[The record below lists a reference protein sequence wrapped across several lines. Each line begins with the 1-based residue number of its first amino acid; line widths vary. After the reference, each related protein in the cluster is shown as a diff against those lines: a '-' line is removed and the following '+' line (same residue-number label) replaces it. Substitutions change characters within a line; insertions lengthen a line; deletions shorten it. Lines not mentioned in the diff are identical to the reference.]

1 VIRRGVHRGFPL
13 KTSVP
18 TRRRFLSAALIGLSA
33 KGERTVTGR
42 IVDES
47 HLLGHRLRD
56 RQKFAAPKQ
65 QVKIPLVIA
74 GGGIAGLSAA
84 WRLRKRGFRDFVIL
98 ELEKE
103 PGGNSRWGENEVS
116 AYPWAAH
123 YLPTPNRNS
132 ALVRE
137 ICREMGLFQEDGHFA
152 ERHLCHSPQE
162 RLFIHGR
169 WQEGVEPESG
179 IGREGREQV
188 RRFEEFIGEAAATGQ
203 FTVPMEDGAKPSPLD
218 SLSMEQWLSQHRLD
232 SPFLRWYINY
242 ATRDDYGSLAKDTS
256 AWAGVHY
263 FAAREHED
271 RGPFVWPEGNGFIVK
286 HLLKHLREHIRPA
299 SMVTRIEDGR
309 TLRVLTEQTEYLAQC
324 VIWAAPTFL
333 LPYVSERAPDTGG
346 IVYSPWWTANLTLHR
361 LPKEHHS
368 ELAWDNVIYDS
379 PSLGYVVATHQSL
392 RTHIE
397 QSVWTYYFA
406 MAEGSP
412 AENRK
417 SLLNRDWGYY
427 RDFIL
432 RDLER
437 AHPDIRQCVSHIDVM
452 RMGHAMARP
461 APGFLQRRRK
471 LTEWGSNLVLANSDL
486 SGFSIF
492 EEAQYRGVQAADRI
506 LRRLGRA

>member
-1 VIRRGVHRGFPL
+1 M
-13 KTSVP
+13 SNAQQS
-18 TRRRFLSAALIGLSA
+18 TRRSFLSAALVGLPA
-33 KGERTVTGR
+33 KGERRVTGR

-47 HLLGHRLRD
+47 HLLGHKLRD

-65 QVKIPLVIA
+65 QVRVPVVIV
-74 GGGIAGLSAA
+74 GGGIGGLSAG
-84 WRLRKRGFRDFVIL
+84 WRLQKKGFRDFVIL

-103 PGGNSRWGENEVS
+103 AGGNSRWGENEVS

-123 YLPTPNRNS
+123 YLPTPNRNA

-137 ICREMGLFQEDGHFA
+137 ICQEMGLFQEDGHLA

-169 WQEGVEPESG
+169 WQDGIEPESG
-179 IGREGREQV
+179 IGREARNQYK
-188 RRFEEFIGEAAATGQ
+188 RFSELIAEATASGQ

-218 SLSMEQWLSQHRLD
+218 AISMEEWLTRNKFD
-232 SPFLRWYINY
+232 SPYLRWYVNY
-242 ATRDDYGSLAKDTS
+242 ATRDDYGAMAKETS
-256 AWAGVHY
+256 AWAGIHY

-286 HLLKHLREHIRPA
+286 HLMKTLGKQVRA
-299 SMVTRIEDGR
+299 SSMVTRIEDGR
-309 TLRVLTEQTEYLAQC
+309 PVRVQTEQVEYLAQM

-333 LPYVSERAPDTGG
+333 LPYVFAGAPDTKAL
-346 IVYSPWWTANLTLHR
+346 VYSPWWTANLTLDR
-361 LPKEHHS
+361 LPKEHLT
-368 ELAWDNVIYDS
+368 EPAWDNVIYDS

-392 RTHIE
+392 RTHLE
-397 QSVWTYYFA
+397 RSVWTYYFA
-406 MAEGSP
+406 MAEGT
-412 AENRK
+412 AAANRK
-417 SLLNRDWGYY
+417 ALLERDWGYY

-437 AHPDIRQCVSHIDVM
+437 AHPDIRECVSHIDVM

-461 APGFLQRRRK
+461 VPNWLLNPARRR
-471 LTEWGSNLVLANSDL
+471 LAEWGTNIVLANSDL

-492 EEAQYRGVQAADRI
+492 EEAQYRGVKAADRI
-506 LRRLGRA
+506 LRRL